1 MANYINVPGLI
12 AGADLSAKQ
21 YYAVQ
26 GDTSGDREVK
36 AITNANAEM
45 PIGILQNDPD
55 TAGHAAD
62 VAVFG
67 TAKAI
72 YGGTVTRWDK
82 LACDNNGALIT
93 DAEVTAQDGADLHH
107 IAIAL
112 ESGSSGDIRQVLVIT
127 PQIVGK
133 E

>member
-1 MANYINVPGLI
+1 MANYVGVPGLI

-36 AITNANAEM
+36 AMTNANAEK
-45 PIGILQNDPD
+45 PVGILQNDP
-55 TAGHAAD
+55 TSGQAAD
-62 VAVFG
+62 VAVSG
-67 TAKAI
+67 VAKAV
-72 YGGTVTRWDK
+72 YGGTVTRWND
-82 LACDNNGALIT
+82 LACDNDGALIA

-107 IAIAL
+107 IATAL
-112 ESGSSGDIRQVLVIT
+112 ESGVSGDIRLVLIK
-127 PQIVGK
+127 PAQIVGL